1 MSDGLQVQPVLEG
14 MCKLAASGFTTIVH
28 KHGRVMLPK
37 MILYSKGWKGGARL
51 EAIQT
56 EDGVM
61 VVTLAPAADKDEWTD
76 Q

>member
-1 MSDGLQVQPVLEG
+1 
-14 MCKLAASGFTTIVH
+14 
-28 KHGRVMLPK
+28 MLPK